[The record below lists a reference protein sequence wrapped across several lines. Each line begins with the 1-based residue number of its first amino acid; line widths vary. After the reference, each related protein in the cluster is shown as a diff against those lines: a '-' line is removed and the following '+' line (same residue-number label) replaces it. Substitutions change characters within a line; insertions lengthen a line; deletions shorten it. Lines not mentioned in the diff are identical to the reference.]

1 MPVWT
6 GIILEH
12 SASGGHAGVMVMAAD
27 RYQDR
32 YPTGWRHASPARWPT
47 GEPVWLSE
55 PAPFR
60 EPIDLTP
67 VPLGGIEVIQNPKGI
82 RERVE
87 QLSGLARHS
96 ICALQP
102 RADGSAA
109 RPADRDQP
117 RPIPTRLVVENG
129 AAGEYGSV
137 TVRSST
143 NPLPCR
149 MVIIDEA
156 IAVAAG
162 QGTAGRGVAMVV
174 EEPVLVQGLLCLFEA
189 TWAACIRA
197 TPGSPTLDER
207 SLLQRMATGSTDEAI
222 ARRLG
227 ISDRQ
232 VRRRIASLL
241 QRLGASS
248 RFAAG
253 AEAVRRGWL

>member
-1 MPVWT
+1 M
-6 GIILEH
+6 
-12 SASGGHAGVMVMAAD
+12 
-27 RYQDR
+27 
-32 YPTGWRHASPARWPT
+32 
-47 GEPVWLSE
+47 WLSE
-55 PAPFR
+55 PAPLR
-60 EPIDLTP
+60 EPIDLPP
-67 VPLGGIEVIQNPKGI
+67 VPLGGIEVIQHPKGI

-87 QLSGLARHS
+87 QLAGSARHS

-102 RADGSAA
+102 RAGGAAA
-109 RPADRDQP
+109 RPTGGDQP

-137 TVRSST
+137 TVRCST
-143 NPLPCR
+143 NPLPYR

-197 TPGSPTLDER
+197 TPDSPSLDER
-207 SLLQRMATGSTDEAI
+207 SLLERMATGSTDEAI

-232 VRRRIASLL
+232 VRRRIARLL
-241 QRLGASS
+241 QRLGAPS

>member
-1 MPVWT
+1 
-6 GIILEH
+6 L
-12 SASGGHAGVMVMAAD
+12 
-27 RYQDR
+27 
-32 YPTGWRHASPARWPT
+32 
-47 GEPVWLSE
+47 
-55 PAPFR
+55 R
-60 EPIDLTP
+60 EPIELAP
-67 VPLGGIEVIQNPKGI
+67 VPLGGIEVIQSPKGI

-87 QLSGLARHS
+87 QLSGSARYS

-102 RADGSAA
+102 RGGGGAA
-109 RPADRDQP
+109 RPTGRAEPHR
-117 RPIPTRLVVENG
+117 IPTRLIVENG
-129 AAGEYGSV
+129 SAGEYGNV
-137 TVRSST
+137 TVRRST

-162 QGTAGRGVAMVV
+162 KGTAGRGMAMVV

-197 TPGSPTLDER
+197 TPDIPTLDER
-207 SLLQRMATGSTDEAI
+207 SLLERMATGSTDEAI
-222 ARRLG
+222 ARRFG

>member
-1 MPVWT
+1 M
-6 GIILEH
+6 
-12 SASGGHAGVMVMAAD
+12 
-27 RYQDR
+27 
-32 YPTGWRHASPARWPT
+32 
-47 GEPVWLSE
+47 WLSE
-55 PAPFR
+55 PAPLR
-60 EPIDLTP
+60 EPIDLPP
-67 VPLGGIEVIQNPKGI
+67 VPLGGIEVIQDPQGI

-87 QLSGLARHS
+87 QLSGSARYS

-102 RADGSAA
+102 RAGGAA
-109 RPADRDQP
+109 AHPTGRAQP

-129 AAGEYGSV
+129 SAGEYGSV
-137 TVRSST
+137 TVRRST
-143 NPLPCR
+143 DPLPCR
-149 MVIIDEA
+149 MVIVDDA

-162 QGTAGRGVAMVV
+162 QATASRGMAMVV

-189 TWAACIRA
+189 TWAACIGG
-197 TPGSPTLDER
+197 TPDSPSLDER
-207 SLLQRMATGSTDEAI
+207 SLLERMATGSTDEAI

-241 QRLGASS
+241 QRLGVSS

>member
-1 MPVWT
+1 M
-6 GIILEH
+6 
-12 SASGGHAGVMVMAAD
+12 
-27 RYQDR
+27 
-32 YPTGWRHASPARWPT
+32 
-47 GEPVWLSE
+47 WLSE
-55 PAPFR
+55 PAPLC
-60 EPIDLTP
+60 EPIELP
-67 VPLGGIEVIQNPKGI
+67 PAPLGGIEMIHDPKGI

-87 QLSGLARHS
+87 QLSGSARHS

-102 RADGSAA
+102 HVGGRAG
-109 RPADRDQP
+109 RPALP

-129 AAGEYGSV
+129 SAGEYGSV
-137 TVRSST
+137 TVRCSAD
-143 NPLPCR
+143 PLPCR

-162 QGTAGRGVAMVV
+162 QGSAGRGVAMVV

-189 TWAACIRA
+189 TWAACLRA
-197 TPGSPTLDER
+197 TPDRLTPDRPTPDER
-207 SLLQRMATGSTDEAI
+207 SLLERMAAGSTDEAI

-232 VRRRIASLL
+232 VRRRIARLL

>member
-1 MPVWT
+1 M
-6 GIILEH
+6 
-12 SASGGHAGVMVMAAD
+12 
-27 RYQDR
+27 
-32 YPTGWRHASPARWPT
+32 
-47 GEPVWLSE
+47 WLSE
-55 PAPFR
+55 PAPLR
-60 EPIDLTP
+60 EPIDLP
-67 VPLGGIEVIQNPKGI
+67 PMPLGGIEMIRSPKGI

-87 QLSGLARHS
+87 QLSGSARYS

-102 RADGSAA
+102 RAGGEAVPSTGRA
-109 RPADRDQP
+109 QP
-117 RPIPTRLVVENG
+117 RPVPTRLVVENG
-129 AAGEYGSV
+129 SVGEYGSV
-137 TVRSST
+137 TVRCST
-143 NPLPCR
+143 YPLPCR

-156 IAVAAG
+156 IAVAAV

-197 TPGSPTLDER
+197 MPNSPTLDER
-207 SLLQRMATGSTDEAI
+207 SLLERMATGSTDEAI

-232 VRRRIASLL
+232 VRRRIASML
-241 QRLGASS
+241 QRLGVSS